1 MKAPTSE
8 NAMARPRKPRLVDGV
23 VLADNL
29 YPDARKRP
37 CFYRYRRP
45 GGTDKTFQ
53 ADTPMEANSI
63 AESNNARRTDPLAF
77 SAASRETLSF
87 HIPRF
92 IEYRERQ
99 DQKLL
104 KKQSW
109 RNRKYALES
118 FGKYFD
124 LPLGMLDRSQIKT
137 WWEELTFH
145 QQKQRHAEFRRLF
158 NWLMS
163 EGLSQLPYNPFTTN
177 DDKPRLY
184 VTGEPERARIRLTL
198 EMFWAIYNITEYP
211 ALQIAMGLSLTTFM
225 READL
230 CSLVLDENVERGL
243 LKKVIGKSLEA
254 RGSANAARLQWDGSI
269 HDLVRQLIAR
279 ARELS
284 LKNYRC
290 PYLLSHLPKIRKIG
304 KTKDHFCQVT
314 GRRLTAMFAE
324 AVEAVYAAGMFDT
337 LEEGRTRPTF
347 HEVRS
352 LGNKLATDAG
362 YKLQEIQHAMAH
374 ENPNTT
380 KLYQEEHSL
389 PFTSVDVVFTEN
401 MIGGSF
407 A

>member
-1 MKAPTSE
+1 MKPITLD
-8 NAMARPRKPRLVDGV
+8 NTMARPRKQRMVDGV

-45 GGTDKTFQ
+45 DGSDKTFQ
-53 ADTPMEANSI
+53 TDTPEEANSI

-77 SAASRETLSF
+77 AATSRETLSF
-87 HIPRF
+87 HMPRF
-92 IEYRERQ
+92 IKYRERQ

-109 RNRKYALES
+109 RNRKYALVA
-118 FGKYFD
+118 FGKRFD
-124 LPLGMLDRSQIKT
+124 LPLGMLDRNQIKI

-145 QQKQRHAEFRRLF
+145 EQKQRHAEFRRLF

-163 EGLSQLPYNPFTTN
+163 EGLCQLPYNPFTTN
-177 DDKPRLY
+177 DDNPRLY
-184 VTGEPERARIRLTL
+184 VTGEPERARIRLTR
-198 EMFWAIYNITEYP
+198 ETFWAIYNISEYP

-230 CSLVLDENVERGL
+230 CSLVLNENVESGL

-254 RGSANAARLQWDGSI
+254 RGSANAARLQWDVGS
-269 HDLVRQLIAR
+269 HGLVKQLLAR

-290 PYLLSHLPKIRKIG
+290 PYLLSHQPKIRRIG

-314 GRRLTAMFAE
+314 RRRLVTMFAE
-324 AVEAVYAAGMFDT
+324 ARDATGMFDN
-337 LEEGRTRPTF
+337 LEEGRTPPTF

-362 YKLQEIQHAMAH
+362 YKLPEIQHAMAH

-389 PFTSVDVVFTEN
+389 PFTSVDVVFTED
-401 MIGGSF
+401 MIGGQF